1 MILRAYAIID
11 TWKFGFLSNHTVT
24 GVESGVPRILFGL
37 ILVTTGRRLYW
48 FFVGVMGFL
57 VGVVYAPIIF
67 PGQTTSMQL
76 IIALVAGFVGA
87 AAALFLQTLM
97 VGLAGFVAGGFI
109 LTRILQALAWDTSGY
124 GWIPFVLGGVIGA
137 ALIAIIFNWALV
149 VLSSLAGAILVTQ
162 NIPASLQIRGLIFVV
177 LLLVG
182 IAVQAAT
189 MPREARMP
197 AGT

>member
-1 MILRAYAIID
+1 
-11 TWKFGFLSNHTVT
+11 
-24 GVESGVPRILFGL
+24 
-37 ILVTTGRRLYW
+37 
-48 FFVGVMGFL
+48 MGFL